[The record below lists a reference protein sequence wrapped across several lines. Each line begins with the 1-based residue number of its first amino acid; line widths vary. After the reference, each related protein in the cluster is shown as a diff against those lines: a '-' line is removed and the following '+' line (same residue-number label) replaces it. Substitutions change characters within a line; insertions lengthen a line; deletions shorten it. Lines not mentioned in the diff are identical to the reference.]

1 MKDTK
6 NNLSKTAVYPGTF
19 DPMTLGHLDIVH
31 RASGMFEEV
40 IIAAAVSTSK
50 KTLLDIDERIKI
62 ITDAIKDL
70 KNCKVVSFN
79 GLLTEFA
86 ASINAGVI
94 IRGLRTVSDFE
105 YEYQMALT
113 NRHIAPAI
121 ETVFLMPSEKYSYIS
136 STLVREIVKYG
147 GNAGDFI
154 PAAAAAM
161 LKKKFEK

>member
-1 MKDTK
+1 MNDNEIK
-6 NNLSKTAVYPGTF
+6 LSKKAVYPGTF
-19 DPMTLGHLDIVH
+19 DPMTLGHLDIIQ

-40 IIAAAVSTSK
+40 IIAAAISTSK
-50 KTLLDIDERIKI
+50 NTLLDIDERLSI
-62 ITDAIKDL
+62 IRESVISL
-70 KNCKVVSFN
+70 KNCKVVSFD

-86 ASINAGVI
+86 ASLNAGII

-147 GNAGDFI
+147 GNANDFI
-154 PAAAAAM
+154 TAAAAEI
-161 LKKKFEK
+161 LKKKFTK